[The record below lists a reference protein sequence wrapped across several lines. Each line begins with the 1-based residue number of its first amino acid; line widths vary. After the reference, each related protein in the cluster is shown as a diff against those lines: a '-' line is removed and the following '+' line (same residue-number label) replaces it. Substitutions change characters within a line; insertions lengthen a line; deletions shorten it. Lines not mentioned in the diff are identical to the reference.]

1 MTQDS
6 RPASSSTPGY
16 APDIWGISDQ
26 SGTSAS
32 PSAGAGDAAAQ
43 QWQRDV
49 LERLVFAT
57 LREQRTMRR
66 WNTFWRLTWVALLA
80 IGLWLFSREATV
92 VPAAQRHTAVVAIQG
107 AIMPGEDASAEHVIA
122 SMRSAMNAP
131 GSQALV
137 LLINSPGGSP
147 VQAGMIYD
155 EIRRLREKHPDKPV
169 YAVVEET
176 CASAA
181 YYIAAAADSIYV
193 NRASMV
199 GSIGVLMDG
208 FGFSGLME
216 LLGIERRLM
225 TAGSNKGILDPFSPM
240 NAAQREHV
248 QQMLDEVHRQFI
260 AAVRQG
266 RGSRLKE
273 TPDTFSGLIW
283 TGEQAVAQGL
293 ADALGT
299 LDSVAHEQ
307 VKAGDIVDYTRRG
320 DVMERL
326 SRQLGASI
334 GSAAIQALRGMS
346 VPLH

>member
-1 MTQDS
+1 M
-6 RPASSSTPGY
+6 SS
-16 APDIWGISDQ
+16 Q
-26 SGTSAS
+26 SGPSAS
-32 PSAGAGDAAAQ
+32 PSAGDAAAQ

-57 LREQRTMRR
+57 LREQRTTRR
-66 WNTFWRLTWVALLA
+66 WNTFWRLAWFVLLA
-80 IGLWLFSREATV
+80 VGLWLFSRDSTV
-92 VPAAQRHTAVVAIQG
+92 LPAAQQHTAVVAIQG

-131 GSQALV
+131 GSRALV

-240 NAAQREHV
+240 NEAQRAHV

-334 GSAAIQALRGMS
+334 GSAAMQALRGMS
-346 VPLH
+346 APLH